1 MSFSIKTYSPLP
13 ACASF
18 AFLFLM
24 KNTAPAIIAY
34 GLPSTSFAYKY
45 VPPVFGNSDESCAE
59 EEAFAIANVEAK
71 SSPRIA
77 PYELIFAVGAI
88 LLKSPAPIIELK
100 PK

>member
-1 MSFSIKTYSPLP
+1 MPTVRAIATQLIVLP
-13 ACASF
+13 I
-18 AFLFLM
+18 M
-24 KNTAPAIIAY
+24 NTAPAIIAY